1 MLSVFL
7 LNNLK
12 VFMNKTIFSQA
23 VFSVILAAAFL
34 PGAVFAH
41 ERQVFTIGGNQYLF
55 TVGSLN
61 EPLVVDDKTGVDF
74 RVKLADPKTPGDGNA
89 SGAKAVTGLEQ
100 SMQVEII
107 AGDKK
112 KTFALEPAYNDPG
125 AYKAV
130 FFPTVQTA
138 LTYRFFGTINN
149 IPVNVSFQCDASGVK
164 KTEEDKTEVKISDG
178 VTRVLKVGSF
188 GCPLA
193 KEALGFPEEAMSING
208 LHEDIHG
215 DLSALEST
223 VSASAKTGTIFGVVA
238 LGIAFMA
245 FFRGRKK
252 D

>member
-1 MLSVFL
+1 MKYFL
-7 LNNLK
+7 GFFLIKLK
-12 VFMNKTIFSQA
+12 NTLMNKTIFSL
-23 VFSVILAAAFL
+23 VLTSVFL
-34 PGAVFAH
+34 PSAVFAH
-41 ERQVFTIGGNQYLF
+41 ERQVFNIGGQAYLF

-61 EPLVVDDKTGVDF
+61 EPLVVDDKTGVDL

-89 SGAKAVTGLEQ
+89 AGAKPVTGLEQ
-100 SMQVEII
+100 GLQVEIN

-112 KTFALEPAYNDPG
+112 KTFSLEPAYNDPG

-149 IPVNVSFQCDASGVK
+149 VPVNISFACDASGVK
-164 KTEEDKTEVKISDG
+164 KTEEDKSEVKISDTI
-178 VTRVLKVGSF
+178 TRTLKVGSF

-193 KEALGFPEEAMSING
+193 KEPLGFPEESASLNG
-208 LHEDIHG
+208 LHEDLHG
-215 DLSALEST
+215 DLAAMENTAQSA
-223 VSASAKTGTIFGVVA
+223 AKSGTILGALALVVA
-238 LGIAFMA
+238 LSA